1 MEPIEKNQE
10 QHEPGAQNNYIYSSI
25 VRAIIVIASLVLEIV
40 PNGVAMVYG
49 VVNSSSEVEFHSR
62 AYSFFSL
69 TPFGYAIFCPFVI
82 AVLTCVLILLTF
94 IDIFTKKRSFLLA
107 SIIVSSIALALS
119 LLNLF
124 VSMTAIGWILIS
136 LFAIYLSI
144 AVTELRLKKKVDRPN
159 N

>member
-10 QHEPGAQNNYIYSSI
+10 QHAPESRNNYIYSSV
-25 VRAIIVIASLVLEIV
+25 VRAIIVIASLILEIV
-40 PNGVAMVYG
+40 PTGVVMVYG
-49 VVNSSSEVEFHSR
+49 VVGSSSEIEFLSR
-62 AYSFFSL
+62 TYSFFNL
-69 TPFGYAIFCPFVI
+69 TPFGYAIFCPFII

-94 IDIFTKKRSFLLA
+94 VDIFTKKRGFLLA
-107 SIIVSSIALALS
+107 SIVVSSIALALS

-144 AVTELRLKKKVDRPN
+144 AVTELRLKKKADRPN
-159 N
+159 I